1 MRLPILLFSILFL
14 QSVHLRAA
22 NPTAPNNLRASDKV
36 QPVGTD
42 DKPFFGWYVQDVD
55 ANEIQS
61 AYQVVVASSE
71 NLLTPE
77 KADLWDSKKVNSR
90 QQNYVYFG
98 GKALAPATRYYW
110 KVRTWDKDGNVSPWS
125 AASYFDTG
133 LFTAKD
139 WNGAVWIK
147 RDTKDANDYTYYRK
161 TIKAGAKPVKRAT
174 VYLTAFHN
182 YELFIDGKLIG
193 KGPGYHYPQYAYYNA
208 YDVTSAVKAQSTFA
222 AMTHWYGGGQGRAKG
237 DRGFLLKLIVEYKD
251 GTKAVFGTDNTWKHK
266 AVEAYD
272 PNSKGRNPGE
282 GIGYI
287 DVIDSRKIITDW
299 NSPKFNDKDWQ
310 PATVLGAHPTEPFTG
325 ELQPDL
331 TRSKETKIQVAS
343 IKSLGKNSYLIDL
356 GKVYAGMPEIVFE
369 GGKAGDTV
377 SMQGGFVLKDDGTV
391 NPKINQSTNMSYFF
405 VLNGKKATFRPELY
419 LGYRYLQVNNSPV
432 SLTKAN
438 TAFVTRYFELQPEK
452 ANFTSSDKMLNQ
464 VWDMMIHSLTLGA
477 QEGFVDTPTREKGE
491 FLGDA
496 FSQGVAS
503 MLSMGERSLNHRMLL
518 EFIDSQDQYWPDGRM
533 NAVYPNNDGKRD
545 IPDFTQQYL
554 MWAWDYYIQTGNLQF
569 LKDNY
574 AKIKKVATYVDA
586 YTNVKTGLI
595 HNLAGGKGPYEY
607 GIIDWPATMRY
618 GYDMTAEARTVINAY
633 AYTDFIIIS
642 KIAEVIGNTADVA
655 LFKGKADAIKTAF
668 NKYFI
673 NAQGVYA
680 DGLLAD
686 GSLST
691 HVSQHANMFPLAVG
705 LVPQANIKA
714 AVNAV
719 KERKMSAGMVTV
731 RFLTEALGENAEA
744 AHLLELYTN
753 PQWDGW
759 AQTISKGGTAT
770 WEAWDALETNQ
781 SMCHPWGTAGLSG
794 IQRYVLGIKAVQPQY
809 DLIEVKPL
817 DFKGKLTH
825 ASGKVNTDKGVID
838 LAWKQDAKKYEL
850 TLTSPVNVTAEV
862 YIPKGTSASAKLKVD
877 GKEVTATVKGN
888 YLVVENVGSGIHT
901 FVRE

>member
-1 MRLPILLFSILFL
+1 MKYLLVLISIIFL
-14 QSVHLRAA
+14 QPAYSA
-22 NPTAPNNLRASDKV
+22 NPLAPFNLRTSDKV

-42 DKPFFGWYVQDVD
+42 EHPFFGWHIKDTD
-55 ANEIQS
+55 ANEIQT
-61 AYQVVVASSE
+61 AYQIVVASSD
-71 NLLTPE
+71 NFLSPE
-77 KADLWDSKKVNSR
+77 KADIWDTKKVQSR
-90 QQNYVYFG
+90 VQNYIYFG
-98 GKALAPATRYYW
+98 GKNLLPATRYYW

-125 AASYFDTG
+125 AATYFDTG

-139 WNGAVWIK
+139 WAGAQWIK

-161 TIKAGAKPVKRAT
+161 TLKVGPKKVRRAT
-174 VYLTAFHN
+174 AYLTAFHN
-182 YELFIDGKLIG
+182 YELYADGNLVG

-208 YDVTSAVKAQSTFA
+208 YDVTASLKAQSTFA
-222 AMTHWYGGGQGRAKG
+222 ARTHWYGGGQGRAKG
-237 DRGFLLKLIVEYKD
+237 DRGFLLKLIIEYTD
-251 GTKAVFGTDNTWKHK
+251 GSKATFGTDNTWKHK

-272 PNSKGRNPGE
+272 PASKGRNPGE

-299 NSPKFNDKDWQ
+299 NKPTFNDASWQ
-310 PATVLGAHPTEPFTG
+310 PATVLGAHPVEPFTG
-325 ELQPDL
+325 ELQSDL
-331 TRSKETKIQVAS
+331 TRSKEKKLKPAS
-343 IKSLGKNSYLIDL
+343 IKTLGKGSYLIDL

-377 SMQGGFVLKDDGTV
+377 RMQGGFVLNADGAV

-419 LGYRYLQVNNSPV
+419 LGYRYLQVSNSPMV
-432 SLTKAN
+432 LTTAN
-438 TAFVTRYFELQPEK
+438 TGFVTRFFELEPER

-464 VWDMMIHSLTLGA
+464 VWNMMIHSLTLGA

-554 MWAWDYYIQTGNLQF
+554 LWAWDYYIQTGNITF

-574 AKIKKVATYVDA
+574 AKIKKVATYVDT
-586 YTNVKTGLI
+586 YTNTKTGLI
-595 HNLAGGKGPYEY
+595 HNLEGGKGPYLY

-618 GYDMTAEARTVINAY
+618 GYDMITEARTVINAY
-633 AYTDFIIIS
+633 AYADFIVIA
-642 KIAEVIGNTADVA
+642 KIADVTGN
-655 LFKGKADAIKTAF
+655 KEDAILFNKKAEAIKSAF
-668 NKYFI
+668 NKKFI
-673 NAQGVYA
+673 NAQGIYA

-686 GSLST
+686 GTLSM
-691 HVSQHANMFPLAVG
+691 HVSQHSNMFPLALG
-705 LVPQANIKA
+705 MVPQANLKA
-714 AVNAV
+714 VVDAV
-719 KERKMSAGMVTV
+719 KQRKMSAGMVTV
-731 RFLTEALGENAEA
+731 RFLTEALGENGEA

-753 PQWDGW
+753 PEWDGW

-794 IQRYVLGIKAVQPQY
+794 IQRYVLGIKAVKPQY
-809 DLIEVKPL
+809 ELIQVKPL
-817 DFKGKLTH
+817 DFEGKLTH
-825 ASGKVNTDKGVID
+825 ASGTVTTDKGLIE
-838 LAWKQDAKKYEL
+838 LGWKSEAKKYEL

-862 YIPKGTSASAKLKVD
+862 YIPKGTSTSATVKVN
-877 GKEVTATVKGN
+877 GKEVKAIVRGN
-888 YLVVENVGSGIHT
+888 YLVIENVGSGKHV
-901 FVRE
+901 FVKDM

>member
-1 MRLPILLFSILFL
+1 MRYFYLLLSIVFF
-14 QSVHLRAA
+14 QPAYSA
-22 NPTAPNNLRASDKV
+22 NPLAPDNLRSCDKV

-42 DKPFFGWYVQDVD
+42 EHPFFGWHVKDAD
-55 ANEIQS
+55 ANEIQT
-61 AYQVVVASSE
+61 AYQVVVASSSD
-71 NLLTPE
+71 LLVPE
-77 KADLWDSKKVNSR
+77 KADVWDTKKVASR
-90 QQNYVYFG
+90 MQNYIYFG
-98 GKALAPATRYYW
+98 GKNLLPGTRYYW

-125 AASYFDTG
+125 DAAYFDTG

-139 WNGAVWIK
+139 WAGAQWIK
-147 RDTKDANDYTYYRK
+147 RDTKDANDYTYFRK
-161 TIKAGAKPVKRAT
+161 TLKVGAKKVKRAT
-174 VYLTAFHN
+174 AYLTAFHN
-182 YELFIDGKLIG
+182 YELYIDGNLIG

-208 YDVTSAVKAQSTFA
+208 YDVTASLKAQSTFA

-237 DRGFLLKLIVEYKD
+237 DRGFLLKLIVEYTD
-251 GTKAVFGTDNTWKHK
+251 GTKATFGTDNTWKHK

-272 PNSKGRNPGE
+272 PASKGRNPGE

-287 DVIDSRKIITDW
+287 DVIDSRKIETDW
-299 NSPKFNDKDWQ
+299 NKPTFKDASWQ
-310 PATVLGAHPTEPFTG
+310 PATVLGAHPVEPFTG
-325 ELQPDL
+325 ELQSDL
-331 TRSKETKIQVAS
+331 TRSKEKKIKPAS
-343 IKSLGKNSYLIDL
+343 VKSLGKGSYLIDL

-377 SMQGGFVLKDDGTV
+377 SMQGGFVLNADGTV

-419 LGYRYLQVNNSPV
+419 LGYRYLQVNNSPMV
-432 SLTKAN
+432 LTTAN
-438 TAFVTRYFELQPEK
+438 ANFVARYFELEPER

-554 MWAWDYYIQTGNLQF
+554 LWAWDYYIQTGNLEF
-569 LKDNY
+569 LKANY
-574 AKIKKVATYVDA
+574 AKIKKVATYVDT
-586 YTNVKTGLI
+586 YTNANTGLI

-618 GYDMTAEARTVINAY
+618 GYDMTTEARTVINAY
-633 AYTDFIIIS
+633 AYADFTVIA
-642 KIAEVIGNTADVA
+642 KIAEVTGNTADA
-655 LFKGKADAIKTAF
+655 AIFKQKAEAIKSAF
-668 NKYFI
+668 NKKFI
-673 NAQGVYA
+673 NADGVYT
-680 DGLLAD
+680 DGLLPN
-686 GSLST
+686 GTLST
-691 HVSQHANMFPLAVG
+691 HVSQHANMFPLALG
-705 LVPQANIKA
+705 MVPQANLKATIA
-714 AVNAV
+714 AV
-719 KERKMSAGMVTV
+719 KQRKMNAGMVTV
-731 RFLTEALGENAEA
+731 RFLTEALGESGEA

-753 PQWDGW
+753 PEWDGW
-759 AQTISKGGTAT
+759 AQTIAKGGTAT

-794 IQRYVLGIKAVQPQY
+794 IQRYVLGVKAVKPQY
-809 DLIEVKPL
+809 ELIEVKPL
-817 DFKGKLTH
+817 DFEGKLTH
-825 ASGKVNTDKGVID
+825 ASGTVTTDKGLIE
-838 LAWKQDAKKYEL
+838 LAWKRDAKKYEL
-850 TLTSPVNVTAEV
+850 ILTTPVNVGAAV
-862 YIPKGTSASAKLKVD
+862 YIPKGNSVSAIVKVD

-888 YLVVENVGSGIHT
+888 YLVIENVGSGKHIFT
-901 FVRE
+901 REF